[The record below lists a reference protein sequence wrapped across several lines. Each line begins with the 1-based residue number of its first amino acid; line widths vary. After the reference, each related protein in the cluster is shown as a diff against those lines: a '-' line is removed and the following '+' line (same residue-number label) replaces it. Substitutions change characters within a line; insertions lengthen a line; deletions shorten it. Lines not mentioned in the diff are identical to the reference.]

1 MPNSNLK
8 LILFGSCF
16 IFSLAPIGIETSILY
31 NDFDGFN
38 NIFNFFRLAIPIL
51 IFFLLIF
58 YYLKKKLNIDY
69 LGGIFYLLLYY
80 IVILLSTLISLF
92 NFKEEFKSLNE
103 VHRVLLP
110 FYCINY
116 IYLICIFFNITK
128 IKKSFNKFTFLQF
141 IIVTFVAI

>member
-1 MPNSNLK
+1 MPNPNLK

-16 IFSLAPIGIETSILY
+16 ILSLAPIGIETSILY

-38 NIFNFFRLAIPIL
+38 NIFNFFRLTIPIL

-58 YYLKKKLNIDY
+58 YYLKKKLNKDY

-92 NFKEEFKSLNE
+92 NSKFLRNE
-103 VHRVLLP
+103 
-110 FYCINY
+110 
-116 IYLICIFFNITK
+116 
-128 IKKSFNKFTFLQF
+128 
-141 IIVTFVAI
+141 